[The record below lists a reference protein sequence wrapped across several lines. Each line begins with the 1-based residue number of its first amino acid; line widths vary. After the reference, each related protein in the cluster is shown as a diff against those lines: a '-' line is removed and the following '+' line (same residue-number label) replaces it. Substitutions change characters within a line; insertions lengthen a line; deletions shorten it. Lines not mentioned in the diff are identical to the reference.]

1 MLSRRITFCP
11 IIFIYHRRWRRRRLA
26 REKRLKTYSRSRRGK
41 GSQRVTPDRKE
52 VMPLETQSMRYPP
65 LLPLLKENRDISLD
79 LRVVPRNNH
88 TQIYNTYC
96 CSLNGMVLALCVS
109 KGTVLWHVI
118 QCRLWSNMRDTKLN
132 FLTSKP
138 NCLSE
143 KGSTSLTEN
152 TVIYFPTFSSVY
164 CRSALKQN
172 RSVLTKILGDTHREK
187 EGRIRFKWT

>member
-1 MLSRRITFCP
+1 MHKDKKKCFHGGLHFAPSFLY
-11 IIFIYHRRWRRRRLA
+11 IIGGEEEEEA

-79 LRVVPRNNH
+79 LKVVPRNDN

-109 KGTVLWHVI
+109 KGTVL
-118 QCRLWSNMRDTKLN
+118 
-132 FLTSKP
+132 
-138 NCLSE
+138 
-143 KGSTSLTEN
+143 
-152 TVIYFPTFSSVY
+152 
-164 CRSALKQN
+164 
-172 RSVLTKILGDTHREK
+172 
-187 EGRIRFKWT
+187 